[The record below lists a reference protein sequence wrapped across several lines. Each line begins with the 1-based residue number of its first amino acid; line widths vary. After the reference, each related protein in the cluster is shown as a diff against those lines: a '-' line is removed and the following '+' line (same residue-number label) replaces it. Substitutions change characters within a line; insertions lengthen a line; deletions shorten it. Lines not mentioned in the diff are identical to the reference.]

1 MKRITTYLFLLIIIL
16 LTACRSVSPEST
28 PVYSRDDL
36 VGANVA
42 TATEAAITA
51 TQDPALTEEITP
63 TPTEII
69 ITPTPTENPFATLY
83 NCDMQLQFVS
93 GPLESKTTEFK
104 VLGQDYFVDKE
115 DKFDPGKGTS
125 IYYQFQH
132 YFIVHSSYVNGNILR
147 PMEAEFIRKY
157 LEYWGESGSQYIQGQ
172 MDSLIGSE
180 VNWVCDGQVVFH
192 TKIDGITRL
201 SHDAAQDL
209 WVNPDS
215 LEQILVARE
224 GIESEW
230 IGEITPTTEP
240 HLYIGFCGWGPSD
253 LDSNRFT
260 YYRYVLRFIVQ

>member
-1 MKRITTYLFLLIIIL
+1 M
-16 LTACRSVSPEST
+16 
-28 PVYSRDDL
+28 YSREDL
-36 VGANVA
+36 VGSSAA
-42 TATEAAITA
+42 TATSSPPENQAPA
-51 TQDPALTEEITP
+51 TTEEATAA
-63 TPTEII
+63 PTENV

-83 NCDMQLQFVS
+83 DCDMKLEFVS

-104 VLGQDYFVDKE
+104 VLGQDYFVEKE

-132 YFIVHSSYVNGNILR
+132 YFILHSSYVNGNVLR

-172 MDSLIGSE
+172 IESLIGTE
-180 VNWVCDGQVVFH
+180 VNWVCDGQVIFN

-201 SHDAAQDL
+201 SHEASQDL

-215 LEQILVARE
+215 LVQILMNKE

-230 IGEITPTTEP
+230 IGGMLPTTEP
-240 HLYIGFCGWGPSD
+240 HLYVAFCGWGPAS
-253 LDSNRFT
+253 LDAGRYT
-260 YYRYVLRFIVQ
+260 YFRYVLRFIIQ